1 MELVAEPQQQR
12 LEVRGAAPDGATA
25 STGKPASTSAIG
37 PWRKSAAEYGSARTW
52 ASSLSLSAH
61 SRAVAYS

>member
-1 MELVAEPQQQR
+1 MS
-12 LEVRGAAPDGATA
+12 AAGLPDGAIA
-25 STGKPASTSAIG
+25 STGNPSSTSATG
-37 PWRKSAAEYGSARTW
+37 PWRKSAAEYGSATTW